1 MNKATKKTAEWWN
14 DPQSQ
19 PPGTQW
25 VEVPNVARNLNRRA
39 TGDSEIDWL
48 NHSASFLNN
57 QPRPVSAL
65 SVGCGFG
72 VIERIL
78 RRRDICQLIHGLDL
92 AENAIQYAKQEA
104 EAKGLH
110 GLTYEVADLN
120 AMELPAENYDVVYA
134 HASLHHVFQL
144 EHLLDQIKKTLRPGG
159 FFLTYEY
166 IGPSQMQFPQHHL
179 QLADVFL
186 ASIPERYRQMRRQE
200 GIKREAPRLSLE
212 MMNSSDPSEGIRA
225 SEIVPLVAS
234 RLEIRHLR
242 YIGGTLLLLIFNE
255 IAGNFRE
262 DDAEI
267 MPLVNALIALDNFL
281 IDSAVLPSYHVYM
294 VCQKTSNQLPI
305 QTTTVVPQA
314 PALFTTTGPPGLPHR
329 PAGSIS
335 ANPNPLIVNS
345 QGFGQT
351 TLSWTSYAI
360 SRVEVRV
367 NAPDGP
373 VFTASGPGS
382 FSKQTGDWARAGM
395 TFYLQNVSNGLP
407 LAADNTLAKVTL
419 TS

>member
-1 MNKATKKTAEWWN
+1 
-14 DPQSQ
+14 
-19 PPGTQW
+19 
-25 VEVPNVARNLNRRA
+25 
-39 TGDSEIDWL
+39 
-48 NHSASFLNN
+48 
-57 QPRPVSAL
+57 
-65 SVGCGFG
+65 
-72 VIERIL
+72 
-78 RRRDICQLIHGLDL
+78 
-92 AENAIQYAKQEA
+92 
-104 EAKGLH
+104 
-110 GLTYEVADLN
+110 
-120 AMELPAENYDVVYA
+120 
-134 HASLHHVFQL
+134 
-144 EHLLDQIKKTLRPGG
+144 
-159 FFLTYEY
+159 
-166 IGPSQMQFPQHHL
+166 MQFPQHHL
-179 QLADVFL
+179 KLADVFL

-212 MMNSSDPSEGIRA
+212 TMNSSDPSEGIRA

-281 IDSAVLPSYHVYM
+281 IDNAVLPLTMSNM

-314 PALFTTTGPPGLPHR
+314 LLSLPRMAAKGLPHK

-335 ANPNPLIVNS
+335 ANPNALIVNS

-351 TLSWTSYAI
+351 TFSWTSYAI

-382 FSKQTGDWARAGM
+382 FSKQTGHWARAGI

-407 LAADNTLAKVTL
+407 LSADNTLAKVTL
-419 TS
+419 TG